1 MIVPDLD
8 LLIYAYNEGNKF
20 HRAAQT
26 WWEELVNGA
35 EPVGIPWQVSDGFI
49 RQMANPRIL
58 AEPWTPAR
66 TTSVVAQWFG
76 NNHVVALSPGPRY
89 LEILERIFLATT
101 GVSTR
106 LVADATIAALAI
118 ENSAEVHTNNARDF
132 QRFPGLLWQNPL
144 E

>member
-8 LLIYAYNEGNKF
+8 LLIYAYNEGNEF

-26 WWEELVNGA
+26 WWEELVNGV

-58 AEPWTPAR
+58 AEPWTPAT

-76 NNHVVALSPGPRY
+76 NDQVVALSPGPHY
-89 LEILERIFLATT
+89 LEILERILLATARVT
-101 GVSTR
+101 TRPVS
-106 LVADATIAALAI
+106 DATIAALAM
-118 ENSAEVHTNNARDF
+118 ENGAEVHTNNGRDF
-132 QRFPGLLWQNPL
+132 QRFPGLLWRNPL

>member
-8 LLIYAYNEGNKF
+8 LLIYAYNEGNSF

-26 WWEELVNGA
+26 WWEELVNGV

-58 AEPWTPAR
+58 AEPWTPAT

-76 NNHVVALSPGPRY
+76 NDHVVALNPGPRY
-89 LEILERIFLATT
+89 LEILERILATT
-101 GVSTR
+101 GATTR
-106 LVADATIAALAI
+106 LVSDATIAAQAI
-118 ENSAEVHTNNARDF
+118 ENGAEVHTNNGRDF
-132 QRFPGLLWQNPL
+132 QRFPGLLWRNPFD
-144 E
+144 